1 MTALRIEIDHGL
13 CGGASECVRAQPE
26 FFELDAEGRASLRR
40 LPGDDDRAACLAA
53 AWACPTSAIRVFEG
67 DEELDPYPG

>member
-13 CGGASECVRAQPE
+13 CGGTSECVRAQPDL
-26 FFELDAEGRASLRR
+26 FELDGDGRAALRR
-40 LPGDDDRAACLAA
+40 APDGDERAAILAA
-53 AWACPTSAIRVFEG
+53 AWACPTSAIRVFDG